1 MRQIYVATGSIK
13 GYIHLMQYLE
23 DIVGHPQQECIEERI
38 EIIKFFENYEMEAYN
53 PLTTNQA
60 IDRMGE
66 RFLTKRI
73 YPNDNKNSKANFE
86 SRRLQILRN
95 SIKLFVKSGYNKTTV
110 RDIARQNGITVGTL
124 YHYFSSKKEILHQFV
139 LLWTEAEKSV
149 VERPEYAHMQPA
161 EALRK
166 QIKIYYKSIDR
177 HEDMVLFVNREM
189 PAIERS
195 DQELFF
201 ENSRRTVSYFEKVL
215 RKGIEAGEFV
225 MDDPLLMAHNIV
237 LMFHIWATK
246 SWHLREHWNN
256 VDEYADAQVDAIL
269 KAIAV
274 KKTREPIILD
284 CS

>member
-1 MRQIYVATGSIK
+1 LA
-13 GYIHLMQYLE
+13 
-23 DIVGHPQQECIEERI
+23 
-38 EIIKFFENYEMEAYN
+38 
-53 PLTTNQA
+53 
-60 IDRMGE
+60 
-66 RFLTKRI
+66 KRL
-73 YPNDNKNSKANFE
+73 YPNDNKDSKANYE

-110 RDIARQNGITVGTL
+110 RDIAHQNGITVGTL

-161 EALRK
+161 EVLRK

-177 HEDMVLFVNREM
+177 HEDM
-189 PAIERS
+189 
-195 DQELFF
+195 ELFF
-201 ENSRRTVSYFEKVL
+201 ENSRRTVYYFEKVL
-215 RKGIEAGEFV
+215 RRGIEAGEFV

-246 SWHLREHWNN
+246 SWHLREHWNS

-269 KAIAV
+269 KAITV
-274 KKTREPIILD
+274 KRTYEPVILN
-284 CS
+284 CG

>member
-1 MRQIYVATGSIK
+1 MA
-13 GYIHLMQYLE
+13 
-23 DIVGHPQQECIEERI
+23 
-38 EIIKFFENYEMEAYN
+38 
-53 PLTTNQA
+53 
-60 IDRMGE
+60 
-66 RFLTKRI
+66 KRLC
-73 YPNDNKNSKANFE
+73 PDDDKDSKINFKAK
-86 SRRLQILRN
+86 RLQILNN
-95 SIKLFVKSGYNKTTV
+95 SIKLFVKNGYNKTTV
-110 RDIARQNGITVGTL
+110 RDIARQSGITVGTL
-124 YHYFSSKKEILHQFV
+124 YHYFSSKKDILHQLV

-177 HEDMVLFVNREM
+177 NEGMVLFLNREM

-215 RKGIEAGEFV
+215 RRGIEAGEFV
-225 MDDPLLMAHNIV
+225 LDNPLLMAHNIV

-274 KKTREPIILD
+274 KKTREHIILD